1 MLHADV
7 PRALWENERKIG
19 HIVHSRE
26 SFLEGQVGFLAEV
39 PLWGNSWR
47 RESRWSGQRPWR
59 DPCSWSMNC
68 EAGNDEH
75 WDWRWRQG
83 LWVYEVGF
91 ILWVMRSPG
100 WVPVKRGKW
109 SDVQYRQQCGGW
121 FKTGVGRPV
130 LGPLP
135 FSRAGRGNRVQ
146 TKIQDFT
153 RSVDTH
159 ARFSSKRFLWISLQK
174 GPFELGR
181 HKGRIVQEELI
192 TVKKN
197 FFNRRFWV

>member
-1 MLHADV
+1 M
-7 PRALWENERKIG
+7 
-19 HIVHSRE
+19 
-26 SFLEGQVGFLAEV
+26 
-39 PLWGNSWR
+39 
-47 RESRWSGQRPWR
+47 
-59 DPCSWSMNC
+59 
-68 EAGNDEH
+68 
-75 WDWRWRQG
+75 
-83 LWVYEVGF
+83 
-91 ILWVMRSPG
+91 
-100 WVPVKRGKW
+100 
-109 SDVQYRQQCGGW
+109 QYRQQCGGW

-192 TVKKN
+192 TVKKI
-197 FFNRRFWV
+197 FLTGGFECKFMLGMPPMLVMSGTYFTSIVFLFWRHL